1 MKILVLE
8 GSPHKKGSSNLLA
21 DNFIKGAKESGHE
34 VRIYD
39 AAHAKIGGCR
49 GCNVCGMDGDCVQK
63 DDMFEIK
70 KLILN
75 SDMVVFVSPVY
86 YFGIS
91 AQLKTVIDRF
101 YSFNSK
107 LMNKGL
113 KSALIVAA
121 WDNSEQVTSFA
132 RDHYL
137 GICSYLGF
145 ENKGMILGGGC
156 GTPEMTQNTRY
167 PQEAYKL
174 GKSL

>member
-21 DNFIKGAKESGHE
+21 DNFIKGAIEKGHE
-34 VRIYD
+34 VKVFD
-39 AAHAKIGGCR
+39 TAHSKIGACQ
-49 GCNVCGMDGDCVQK
+49 GCNACMSTGECIQK
-63 DDMFEIK
+63 DDMTEIK
-70 KLILN
+70 NLILN
-75 SDMVVFVSPVY
+75 TDMIVFVSPIY

-101 YSFNSK
+101 YSFNSSI
-107 LMNKGL
+107 MNKGY

-145 ENKGMILGGGC
+145 ENKGMIIGGGC
-156 GTPEMTQNTRY
+156 GTPQMTQNTKY
-167 PQEAYKL
+167 PQAAYEL
-174 GKSL
+174 SKSL

>member
-21 DNFIKGAKESGHE
+21 DNFIKGATENGHE
-34 VRIYD
+34 VQIYD
-39 AAHAKIGGCR
+39 VAHAKIGACQ
-49 GCNVCGMDGDCVQK
+49 GCNACGMNGDCVQK
-63 DDMFEIK
+63 DDMGKIK
-70 KLILN
+70 ELILN
-75 SDMVVFVSPVY
+75 TDMVVFVSPIY

-91 AQLKTVIDRF
+91 AQLKTAIDRF
-101 YSFNSK
+101 YSFNSG
-107 LMNKGL
+107 LMNKGY

-145 ENKGMILGGGC
+145 ENKGMILVGGC
-156 GTPEMTQNTRY
+156 GTPQMTQNSIHIK
-167 PQEAYKL
+167 EAYEL

>member
-21 DNFIKGAKESGHE
+21 NNFIKGATESGHE
-34 VRIYD
+34 VQAYD
-39 AAHAKIGGCR
+39 VAHAKIGACM
-49 GCNVCGMDGDCVQK
+49 GCNACGMNGECIQK
-63 DDMFEIK
+63 DDMVEIE

-75 SDMVVFVSPVY
+75 SDMIVFVSPIY

-101 YSFNSK
+101 YSFNTK

-121 WDNSEQVTSFA
+121 WDDSEQVTSFTK
-132 RDHYL
+132 DHYL

-145 ENKGMILGGGC
+145 ENKGMVLGGGC
-156 GTPEMTQNTRY
+156 GTPSMTQNTKY
-167 PQEAYKL
+167 PQAAYEL
-174 GKSL
+174 GKNL